1 MSGIYV
7 LLRGKNRALVEAV
20 LTRVLQ
26 IVEMRSDIP
35 SLQVLRGNVARQE
48 SLTGAV
54 GLIFLLL
61 GRHSAEVA
69 MTPVW
74 EQLVPS
80 AGARGRMMTFTQALV
95 MDTMLCASHPPCL
108 ESFLDM
114 IMLKA
119 MSEGLYG

>member
-1 MSGIYV
+1 MSGLFV
-7 LLRGKNRALVEAV
+7 LLQGKNRHLVDAL

-26 IVEMRSDIP
+26 IAEMRAEIP
-35 SLQVLRGNVARQE
+35 ALHVLRGSVGKAD

-61 GRHSAEVA
+61 GLQSVEVA
-69 MTPVW
+69 MAPVW
-74 EQLVPS
+74 EQLVP
-80 AGARGRMMTFTQALV
+80 AVAPRGRLVAFTQRLV
-95 MDTMLCASHPPCL
+95 NDTMLCASQPPCL
-108 ESFLDM
+108 ESFVDM